1 MPARAARTRTT
12 TSPPPPSLVRREIPG
27 CEWYAPLTGSSPVP
41 RKRTLVAE
49 GRTDFVGVIHR
60 VRGKEGLVERGP
72 SIYTALRAGLAML
85 LSITLPQIQNSE
97 VRSSRLGDRSSS
109 SLYPVPKSSMACS
122 FPTLPARRE
131 PHLAPPSPTF
141 WDWLTSLT

>member
-85 LSITLPQIQNSE
+85 LSITLPKSKTQRYVHRDSAIDRLPPFT
-97 VRSSRLGDRSSS
+97 RSPNRLW
-109 SLYPVPKSSMACS
+109 
-122 FPTLPARRE
+122 PAASPLSPLDVNR
-131 PHLAPPSPTF
+131 PPSPTF